1 LHNHNGRRKVSHASK
16 EEVVTETCE
25 AYNGSQKNRGY
36 SAKNRD
42 PELRRVVNDL
52 VEQIDIRVPEMTA
65 RIAAL
70 EHLLLE
76 KRLCTRD
83 DLVSAREFVRI
94 QED

>member
-1 LHNHNGRRKVSHASK
+1 MPLKKKLSQRPATVRRKK
-16 EEVVTETCE
+16 T
-25 AYNGSQKNRGY
+25 GY
-36 SAKNRD
+36 SGKNRD
-42 PELRRVVNDL
+42 PELRRRVNDL
-52 VEQIDIRVPEMTA
+52 IEQIDIRVPEMTA

>member
-1 LHNHNGRRKVSHASK
+1 MPPKKKKLSPKRARPATVHQKKGRNA
-16 EEVVTETCE
+16 
-25 AYNGSQKNRGY
+25 
-36 SAKNRD
+36 AKSRD
-42 PELRRVVNDL
+42 SELSRRVNDL

>member
-1 LHNHNGRRKVSHASK
+1 MPPKKKLSPARPAIVHQKKRGNAAKSRDSELSRR
-16 EEVVTETCE
+16 
-25 AYNGSQKNRGY
+25 
-36 SAKNRD
+36 
-42 PELRRVVNDL
+42 VNDL

-76 KRLCTRD
+76 KRLCTRE

>member
-1 LHNHNGRRKVSHASK
+1 MPLKKKLSSK
-16 EEVVTETCE
+16 TARPATVH
-25 AYNGSQKNRGY
+25 QKKAGY
-36 SAKNRD
+36 SAKNRE
-42 PELRRVVNDL
+42 PELRRCLNDL
-52 VEQIDIRVPEMTA
+52 IEQIDIRLPEMSA

-76 KRLCTRD
+76 KQLCTRE

>member
-1 LHNHNGRRKVSHASK
+1 MMGDVK
-16 EEVVTETCE
+16 EAMPLKKKLSPKPARPTTVH
-25 AYNGSQKNRGY
+25 QKKTGY
-36 SAKNRD
+36 SRKNRD
-42 PELRRVVNDL
+42 PELRRSVNDL
-52 VEQIDIRVPEMTA
+52 IEQIDIRVPEMTA

-76 KRLCTRD
+76 KRLCTRE